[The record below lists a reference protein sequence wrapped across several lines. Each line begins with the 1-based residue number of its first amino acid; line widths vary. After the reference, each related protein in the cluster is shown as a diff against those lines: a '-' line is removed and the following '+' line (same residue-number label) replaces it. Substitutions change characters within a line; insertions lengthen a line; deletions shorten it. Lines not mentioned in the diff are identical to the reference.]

1 MVQRE
6 ENNQSICIAEYVSA
20 WLLRMETACKPSTYS
35 KYRGIFERYLLPV
48 AGSSRPQELSTVQL
62 EEIFTRIRQ
71 LSPKTQNDILCL
83 FRKFF
88 SWLEAEGCTVPVSL
102 KGIRIRQKA
111 RRTRVFSIEEQR
123 LLCQYL
129 LQGAG
134 LCRMGVYLSL
144 YTGIRIGELCA
155 LKRKNLSF
163 GRRSLTV
170 EKTMQ
175 RIQTGNGRGRTEVVI
190 TEAKSRCSVR
200 EIPLPDFLMSLCMQ
214 SYGGL
219 EPEAF
224 LLSGR
229 TDKYVEPRT
238 LQNRFRQYLLESGVA
253 KAGFHTLRHTFAT
266 RCVEQ
271 GVDTRSLS
279 ELLGH
284 VSVNI
289 TMDRYVHPSME
300 LKRRNMEKLGGLLS
314 RRTPEE

>member
-6 ENNQSICIAEYVSA
+6 ENSCSTCIAELASA
-20 WLLRMETACKPSTYS
+20 WLFRMKTACKPSTYS

-48 AGSSRPQELSTVQL
+48 TGSYRPQELSAVQI
-62 EEIFTRIRQ
+62 EEILVRIRH

-83 FRKFF
+83 LKQFF
-88 SWLEAEGCTVPVSL
+88 FCLEADGCRIPVNL
-102 KGIRIRQKA
+102 KGIRIRQEA
-111 RRTRVFSIEEQR
+111 HRIRVFSVEEQR

-129 LQGAG
+129 LQGTD
-134 LCRMGVYLSL
+134 LCRLGVYLSL

-155 LKRKNLSF
+155 LRRKNLSLEN
-163 GRRSLTV
+163 RSLLI

-175 RIQTGNGRGRTEVVI
+175 RIQTRDGKEKTEVVV

-200 EIPLPDFLMSLCMQ
+200 EIPLPGFLMSLCLQ
-214 SYGGL
+214 FYKEL

-229 TDKYVEPRT
+229 TDKYIEPRT
-238 LQNRFRQYLLESGVA
+238 LQNRFQQYLLESGIA

-300 LKRRNMEKLGGLLS
+300 LKRKNMEKLGGMLS
-314 RRTPEE
+314 CRTPEE